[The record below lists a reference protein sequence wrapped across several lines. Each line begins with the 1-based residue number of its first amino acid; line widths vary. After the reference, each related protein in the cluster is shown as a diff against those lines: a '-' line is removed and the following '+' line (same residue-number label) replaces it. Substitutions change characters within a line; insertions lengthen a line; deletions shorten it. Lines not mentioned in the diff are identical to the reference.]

1 MPDKKEFNR
10 MENKEVKN
18 ETLRDEHLDALIRLA
33 FRREEERTYQQLM
46 EENQQEYTTEEAAQ
60 KDAIFAR
67 AMEKFAAQEKQRKKK
82 ERIQRMKRSVPQII
96 NVAAC
101 LALILCIAAPIAVAR
116 VEFIRVRVMKLLIEI
131 QEDHTDLSLVEDEE
145 AAYYVPTDWK
155 GEYYPAYLPES
166 CEVDWISILGTEII
180 WEDNSG
186 EQTKFIESTEDNYI
200 SWDSE
205 GAETSTLEING
216 FDAYWIGKNGKN
228 TIAWSDGNKYFIL
241 STTYNKELCT
251 QIAESVRKI
260 EQ

>member
-1 MPDKKEFNR
+1 

-82 ERIQRMKRSVPQII
+82 ERVLRLKRSVPRII

-131 QEDHTDLSLVEDEE
+131 QDDHTDLSLVEDEE
-145 AAYYVPTDWK
+145 AAYYVPAEWSGD
-155 GEYYPAYLPES
+155 YFPAYLPDGFVVS
-166 CEVDWISILGTEII
+166 WQSKIHSDLI
-180 WEDNSG
+180 WANDAQETI
-186 EQTKFIESTEDNYI
+186 QFIERSEVTEI

-205 GAETSTLEING
+205 SAEISQISVNGMEALMIRKGTMTTLVWTNG
-216 FDAYWIGKNGKN
+216 D
-228 TIAWSDGNKYFIL
+228 KYFVVSATI
-241 STTYNKELCT
+241 SRDECIE
-251 QIAESVRKI
+251 IASSVRKVPD
-260 EQ
+260 